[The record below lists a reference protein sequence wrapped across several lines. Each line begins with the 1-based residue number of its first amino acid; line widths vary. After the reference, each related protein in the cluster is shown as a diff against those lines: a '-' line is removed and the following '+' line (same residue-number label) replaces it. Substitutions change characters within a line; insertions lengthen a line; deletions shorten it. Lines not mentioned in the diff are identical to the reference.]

1 MNQAMYT
8 KCMVNILCIVSI
20 KYQGQLYPCS
30 KYKYLLDRK
39 EKVLFRD
46 KFVYPASKWIFH
58 SWGKKKQQ
66 SHTKLFY
73 RKVCYYFKW
82 IKTFYS
88 DNLKV
93 LTQRQTLMSP
103 FKIKKINFFNVS
115 FFWLKKKNHH
125 SKLLIF
131 PDILFFFMDQKLS
144 VSWPFYSP
152 LFIF

>member
-1 MNQAMYT
+1 MHCVYKISGTAISLFKIQVFAWQ
-8 KCMVNILCIVSI
+8 KRESVVSWQVCISC
-20 KYQGQLYPCS
+20 QQMDFP
-30 KYKYLLDRK
+30 
-39 EKVLFRD
+39 FM
-46 KFVYPASKWIFH
+46 
-58 SWGKKKQQ
+58 GKKKQQ

-103 FKIKKINFFNVS
+103 FKIKKSTFLMS